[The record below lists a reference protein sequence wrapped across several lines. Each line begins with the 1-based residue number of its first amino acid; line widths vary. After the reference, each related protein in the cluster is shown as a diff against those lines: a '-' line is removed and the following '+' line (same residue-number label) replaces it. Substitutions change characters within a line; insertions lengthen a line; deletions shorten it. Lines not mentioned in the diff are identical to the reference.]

1 MRVSLLLYILNCNF
15 KNYSSPLPPA
25 CWNGVWD
32 NLLFLK
38 NAGGWRTVFLSWKP
52 HVLIFA
58 DRCCSKARGTS
69 SVPLRVWH
77 QALAISVLRAPV
89 ENLWL
94 DVESRALEKIY
105 LIFFSLFL
113 ALHAACG
120 NQPEMEPKPLALEEH
135 SLSHWTTREVPRYIW
150 FWIVLLPFN
159 LLSSW
164 TVHWISPSFCLLMYK
179 MGLIKPTT

>member
-89 ENLWL
+89 ENLRL

-105 LIFFSLFL
+105 LIFFLFFW
-113 ALHAACG
+113 HSMQHVEI
-120 NQPEMEPKPLALEEH
+120 NQKWSPNPLLWK
-135 SLSHWTTREVPRYIW
+135 S
-150 FWIVLLPFN
+150 IVLATGPPGK
-159 LLSSW
+159 SQD
-164 TVHWISPSFCLLMYK
+164 ISDFESCFCH
-179 MGLIKPTT
+179 LIFWVLGQSTESLQASVYSCIKWD

>member
-15 KNYSSPLPPA
+15 KNDSSPLSSA
-25 CWNGVWD
+25 RWNGVWD

-38 NAGGWRTVFLSWKP
+38 NAGEWRTVFLSWKP

-94 DVESRALEKIY
+94 DGTGVESRALEKIY
-105 LIFFSLFL
+105 LIFFPLFW
-113 ALHAACG
+113 HSMQHVEI
-120 NQPEMEPKPLALEEH
+120 NQKWNPNPLLWK
-135 SLSHWTTREVPRYIW
+135 S
-150 FWIVLLPFN
+150 IVLTTGPPGK
-159 LLSSW
+159 SQD
-164 TVHWISPSFCLLMYK
+164 ISDFESCFCH
-179 MGLIKPTT
+179 LIFWVLGQSTESLQASVYSCIKRD